1 MASGKWCPFV
11 GKKCVEHKCVFYKN
25 IIGTDPQTGVE
36 INQWDCAIAML
47 PTLTI
52 EVAQKANQTAAAIDT
67 LKTDLERQHKENQLI
82 KYYERNKIIESEVRL
97 DEQAVFPKISQQ
109 Q

>member
-36 INQWDCAIAML
+36 INQWDCAISMM
-47 PTLTI
+47 PTLAVEI
-52 EVAQKANQTAAAIDT
+52 SQKVNQASASVDS
-67 LKTDLERQHKENQLI
+67 LKNDLDRQHKENQLI
-82 KYYERNKIIESEVRL
+82 KYHERNRVIQPEVRVI
-97 DEQAVFPKISQQ
+97 DDQQ
-109 Q
+109 LLP